1 MNLLDFSRSHTHSVT
16 EKLNQ
21 LPFDRQRGVP
31 VSLGPP
37 AERARPL
44 VPPNS
49 SRPPSSILSLGADR
63 TGLKNLFSLY

>member
-1 MNLLDFSRSHTHSVT
+1 MNLLGFSRSHTHSVT

-21 LPFDRQRGVP
+21 LPFDRQRSVP

-44 VPPNS
+44 VPPDS
-49 SRPPSSILSLGADR
+49 SRPPSSISSLGADG
-63 TGLKNLFSLY
+63 TGPEILFSLY